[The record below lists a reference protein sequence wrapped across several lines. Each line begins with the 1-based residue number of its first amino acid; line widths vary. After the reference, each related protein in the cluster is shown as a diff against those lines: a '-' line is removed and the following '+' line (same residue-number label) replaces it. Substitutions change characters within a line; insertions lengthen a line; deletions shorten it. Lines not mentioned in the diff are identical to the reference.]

1 MMNTLQA
8 GSVILG
14 LHDLPNFIQGIGT
27 LVVKK
32 WCSSLPKFQIFPEP
46 LLWSGVRELES
57 VMFSVHAVKY
67 SGWTVIGL

>member
-14 LHDLPNFIQGIGT
+14 LYDLPNFIQGIGT

-32 WCSSLPKFQIFPEP
+32 WCP
-46 LLWSGVRELES
+46 
-57 VMFSVHAVKY
+57 
-67 SGWTVIGL
+67 